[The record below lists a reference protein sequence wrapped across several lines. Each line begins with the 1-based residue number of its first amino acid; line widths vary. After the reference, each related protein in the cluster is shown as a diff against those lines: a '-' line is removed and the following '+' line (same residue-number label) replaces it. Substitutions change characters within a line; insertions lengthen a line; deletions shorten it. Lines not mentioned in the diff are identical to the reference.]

1 MLLNAFS
8 HRRCEQADHSKAD
21 ILKVCVLD
29 EHQQPDDSQGDTEE
43 VEWKED
49 DESIQ

>member
-1 MLLNAFS
+1 VLFDTFWKRKREEVCQPS
-8 HRRCEQADHSKAD
+8 AD